1 MIYRIIQGRI
11 ELMPEV
17 ISIVPSFSKLSEE
30 KLKFLIIAYD
40 YTGSPFKM
48 KPENY
53 RIDMAEKL
61 TGVKRNDIPES
72 VKEEFISCIYD
83 LKRDKKELFQKK
95 LASIQLRFETESNV
109 SQLKELSLLM
119 DFIEKRITDLDSEIL
134 HEEEM
139 DVVLKANRKLSL
151 LEKLIRNRKLYNIDK
166 KNKEKINEEL

>member
-1 MIYRIIQGRI
+1 
-11 ELMPEV
+11 
-17 ISIVPSFSKLSEE
+17 
-30 KLKFLIIAYD
+30 
-40 YTGSPFKM
+40 M

>member
-1 MIYRIIQGRI
+1 
-11 ELMPEV
+11 MPEV